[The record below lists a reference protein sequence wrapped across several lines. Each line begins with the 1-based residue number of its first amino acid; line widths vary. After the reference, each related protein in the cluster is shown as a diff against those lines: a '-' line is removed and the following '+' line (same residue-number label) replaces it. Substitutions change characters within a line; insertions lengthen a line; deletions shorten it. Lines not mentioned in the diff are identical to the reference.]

1 MQWNIMNP
9 CYMELCAIYLR
20 VVLRTDLAQLL
31 EWYHVKPYPTWPPA
45 SGREAL
51 DEYSN
56 LQTIA

>member
-1 MQWNIMNP
+1 MNP